1 MIGCSPSLSVATAS
15 RSIRFAMSAFGE
27 RDKVQETTIV
37 EAVDHRGKPAL
48 VPVHGELGDVRDP
61 QHVRRVGVEV
71 PLHEVRRGLA
81 DLAA

>member
-1 MIGCSPSLSVATAS
+1 
-15 RSIRFAMSAFGE
+15 MSAFGE
-27 RDKVQETTIV
+27 RDKVQETTIPSKQSTTG
-37 EAVDHRGKPAL
+37 GKPAL

-81 DLAA
+81 DLAGVGAPPLRLYFVKSVFRV